1 MIHIISGNGKGKT
14 SSAVGLAVRAAGADM
29 KTAIFQFLKDGSS
42 SEIGVLRSANG
53 ITVRCCEECRNF
65 LWEMDNDEKK
75 AVTESQNRMLE
86 EAKDLIAGKAVDM
99 VVLDEF
105 FAAYNTG
112 TVDKALAEEIVLSCP
127 DRVELVLTG
136 RDPAEV
142 FCNAA
147 DYHSEILSVRH
158 PYDKGISARKGIEF

>member
-14 SSAVGLAVRAAGADM
+14 SAAAGLALRAAGAGM
-29 KTAIFQFLKDGSS
+29 RVIFFQFLKDGSS
-42 SEIGVLRSANG
+42 TEIGVLRSVKG
-53 ITVRCCEECRNF
+53 ITVSCYEECRKF
-65 LWEMDNDEKK
+65 LWEMDEGEKR
-75 AVTESQNRMLE
+75 AVTESRDRMLK
-86 EAKDLIAGKAVDM
+86 EAGELITGGGADM